1 MQPAQQHKGNEG
13 NLYHP
18 ASDKVMIGSKQNCF
32 NIFDID
38 IFDIKI
44 ICNIC

>member
-18 ASDKVMIGSKQNCF
+18 ASDKVMRGGPKKSDRVLRYSI
-32 NIFDID
+32 
-38 IFDIKI
+38 
-44 ICNIC
+44 